1 MAKATSVLAKL
12 LRAKRAVPISSNEN
26 EPLGIER
33 PCGYHAIQFRNTDAY
48 NLCDYLQNQ
57 VSSSTTKKWS
67 EDDLC
72 ECKTQFFHATKFAFF
87 KNQHKRA
94 RMSCFKIVLFFVRS
108 NVNSKISCVY
118 HELCIGSTVGFA
130 KEIPRTQDARSRHT
144 GRSSTW

>member
-1 MAKATSVLAKL
+1 MKNHLHVARSKFLRTIFTVVSSPHTHNAKNTIQKMAKATSVLAKL

-67 EDDLC
+67 EDDL
-72 ECKTQFFHATKFAFF
+72 
-87 KNQHKRA
+87 
-94 RMSCFKIVLFFVRS
+94 FVWMQNAIFPCDQIR
-108 NVNSKISCVY
+108 I
-118 HELCIGSTVGFA
+118 F
-130 KEIPRTQDARSRHT
+130 
-144 GRSSTW
+144 